1 MKNYY
6 FDRFNA
12 VISDETLNELKEF
25 TRTKCKKL
33 CTDCPISDICNKV
46 GCFASAYK
54 RGLCGDDE
62 FEECEDDE

>member
-12 VISDETLNELKEF
+12 IVTEETLSAFKEF

-33 CTDCPISDICNKV
+33 CTDCPINGICDKV

-54 RGLCGDDE
+54 KGLVSDETE
-62 FEECEDDE
+62 FEEIAK